1 MPSTHARLGSSNT
14 RWPHCSGSIREEANY
29 PDDSSSAAIDGTG
42 SHLLFE
48 KCITQLRRADSF
60 LTKTIC
66 DDDYS
71 WVVKQDRVNRVQ
83 QALDYVWQRYDD
95 LGATDIEAEAKVNPG
110 RFFDRDDWWGTCD
123 VTLISPTTL
132 EIIDY
137 KDGRMFV
144 DANNNDQ
151 LTDYA
156 AGRLLP
162 YLFGANKHG
171 TTPDFK
177 NCPFKTI
184 RMTIIQPKTSPVVRY
199 EEVTPEELYRRILLK
214 HYAAIA
220 TDDPNAPLVAGKWC
234 QWCKHGRAGNCDA
247 KNKEGMEGMSTILAT
262 STNGQSD
269 FISMITE
276 GTLDMSKIE
285 SEKLSAILDVS
296 KSVEKLI
303 KLVNEE
309 ALCRIQETP
318 GSIPGYVLGEGRSKY
333 VWNIDQDAVVK
344 RLTGMRMKKE
354 EVMIPTLIT
363 PAAARRREE
372 FSDRQKLNLEK
383 LIDKVPGKPSLKRVK
398 TNDVKDLFAGV
409 ESTPIS
415 DNPKINFM

>member
-1 MPSTHARLGSSNT
+1 MPSDHARLGPSNT
-14 RWPHCSGSIREEANY
+14 RWPHCPGSIREEDAY
-29 PDDSSSAAIDGTG
+29 PNDSSPAAIDGTG
-42 SHLLFE
+42 SHHLLE
-48 KCITQLRRADSF
+48 LCIIQLRRAKSF
-60 LTKTIC
+60 LGETIR
-66 DDDYS
+66 DDHNS
-71 WVVKQDRVNRVQ
+71 WKVKQDRIIRVQ
-83 QALDYVWQRYDD
+83 QALDYVWSRYDI
-95 LGATDIEAEAKVNPG
+95 LQATNIETEAKVNPG

-123 VTLISPTTL
+123 ITIISPTTL

-144 DANNNDQ
+144 DAKNNDQ

-162 YLFGANKHG
+162 YLLGLNKVG
-171 TTPDFK
+171 EVEPDFK

-184 RMTIIQPKTSPVVRY
+184 RMTIIQPKTTPIIRY
-199 EEVTPEELYRRILLK
+199 EEITPEELYSRTLIK
-214 HYAAIA
+214 HRAAVA
-220 TDDPNAPLVAGKWC
+220 TDDPNAPLTAGKWC
-234 QWCKHGRAGNCDA
+234 QWCRHGRAGNCDA
-247 KNKEGMEGMSTILAT
+247 KNKEGMNGMSTIL
-262 STNGQSD
+262 STTGQSD

-285 SEKLSAILDVS
+285 SAKLSAILDVS

-309 ALCRIQETP
+309 ALQRIEATP
-318 GSIPGYVLGEGRSKY
+318 GSIPGYILGEGRGKN
-333 VWNIDQDAVVK
+333 VWNVDQEAIVK
-344 RLTGMRMKKE
+344 RLCGMRMKKD

-363 PAAARRREE
+363 PAAARKREE
-372 FSDRQKLNLEK
+372 FSDRQKQNLEK

-398 TNDVKDLFAGV
+398 TLDAKELFSGV
-409 ESTPIS
+409 TPTPII